1 MQELPHKVRFS
12 DLCKELRDFIEGN
25 ASLSTVKDFF
35 TVFWNSVEDQHDI
48 NDEVIAKTEIL
59 EIAVNSFENGYFIKD
74 DLQKIL
80 EENEG

>member
-1 MQELPHKVRFS
+1 MQELPHKVQFS

-35 TVFWNSVEDQHDI
+35 SVFWNSVEDKYI
-48 NDEVIAKTEIL
+48 NDEIIAKTEIL
-59 EIAVNSFENGYFIKD
+59 EIAVNSYENGYFVRE

>member
-1 MQELPHKVRFS
+1 MQELPHKVQFS
-12 DLCKELRDFIEGN
+12 DLCKELRDFIQGN
-25 ASLSTVKDFF
+25 ASLSTVRDFF
-35 TVFWNSVEDQHDI
+35 TVFWNGVEDQHDV

>member
-1 MQELPHKVRFS
+1 MQELHQKIQFS
-12 DLCKELRDFIEGN
+12 DLCRELREFIEGK

-35 TVFWNSVEDQHDI
+35 SVFWNSVHDKHDM
-48 NDEVIAKTEIL
+48 NDETIAKTEIL
-59 EIAVNSFENGYFIKD
+59 EIAVKSFENGYFVMD

>member
-1 MQELPHKVRFS
+1 MHELPQKVRFS
-12 DLCKELRDFIEGN
+12 DLCKELREFIEGN

-35 TVFWNSVEDQHDI
+35 SVFWNSVEDKHDMS
-48 NDEVIAKTEIL
+48 DEIVAKTEIL
-59 EIAVNSFENGYFIKD
+59 EIAVKSFENGYFIMD